1 MTTTNNSVTRPF
13 SGIGIRMFTGAA
25 IALLIIVTFLL
36 QVNEPDPAWP
46 KYWMVRPLIITPL
59 AGATGGAIYYF
70 INNKL
75 AMGGWKKI
83 LVRLFSILVF
93 IFILWVGIVL
103 GLDGTLWD

>member
-1 MTTTNNSVTRPF
+1 MTTTNNLLTRPF
-13 SGIGIRMFTGAA
+13 SGIGVRMLAGAA

-59 AGATGGAIYYF
+59 AGAVGGMLYHF
-70 INNKL
+70 INSKISGSGMKRLL
-75 AMGGWKKI
+75 AIVLGI
-83 LVRLFSILVF
+83 IVYLFT
-93 IFILWVGIVL
+93 LWVGIVL